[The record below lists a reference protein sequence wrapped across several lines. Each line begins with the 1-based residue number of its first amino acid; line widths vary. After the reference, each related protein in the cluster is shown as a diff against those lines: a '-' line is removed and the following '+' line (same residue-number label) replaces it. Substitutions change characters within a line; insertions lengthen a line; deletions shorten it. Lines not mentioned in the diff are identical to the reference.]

1 MDYIPQ
7 TQQAPLPATT
17 YELKTDVTGK
27 PPPKRDA
34 VILTLPTGQKAKVPH
49 APNPNCRKCKGR
61 GYMGRDIKSGNI
73 LFCRKCYN
81 E

>member
-1 MDYIPQ
+1 MDYTPQ
-7 TQQAPLPATT
+7 QPQQQVAAPV

-27 PPPKRDA
+27 PPPKRDP

-49 APNPNCRKCKGR
+49 APNPKCRKCKGR
-61 GYMGRDIKSGNI
+61 GYVGRDIKSGNI
-73 LFCRKCYN
+73 LFCGKCYH